1 MPDSM
6 PVVDFLTRVT
16 DDNGDPVSG
25 GSIEFYDA
33 GTNTPKEVFANA
45 ALSSSLGTSVD
56 LDSSGYPVSSGTT
69 RTLIYTGTDDY
80 KVVVKD
86 ADGATLIT
94 HDNVPG
100 AVATPATSAVALPS
114 TPVLSKSANYTA
126 TSDDRGKIINCVT
139 TGGAFTITLPS
150 AVTVLDGW
158 KICVRHDGSAYGVT
172 IATVSSQTIS
182 YFGTSGTTLY
192 LGLRGQSIWL
202 VSNGAN
208 WIVDADAGPYIGE
221 KDSVTPNEFAGS
233 TVTDRLNAAATYANS
248 NGLWVDLEGLTW
260 TVGAD
265 GFVAP
270 YKCRNGTIDGSAV
283 VNSRSVAA
291 DGGSYPI
298 IAYVA
303 CGDMFGGAWAYTTV
317 TAPSKGAT
325 SLTVA
330 SSSGFAIGD
339 ECLIQKPTQ
348 WGNNSSS
355 GYFSEA
361 VTVLEITSG
370 TVIRVAGGLKQAY
383 TSGTGT
389 VTLRK
394 YPAVDV
400 HWKDVTIIGSQ
411 TTDGVFGLMVTHG
424 RFCKFERVRTEG
436 CRRTGIAAFGCREAV
451 FLDCDFERSDQGGLG
466 YGCVT
471 NSTNDVQVIGGSA
484 DRCREAVS
492 GGGNFGTGK
501 ALTWNVQVTGLR
513 GEGLMDAV
521 VNQHPGCVNVSVSNI
536 IAEMDPTALDEYGSG
551 LTASGDGFLI
561 NAPNFSM
568 SNCQIRNQRRAGIY
582 WEPVQ
587 PGDVTNTLSCIIDN
601 VSVSSTSTIAACR
614 TVSIALTSAS
624 STSVVS
630 LISIRNVAGS
640 CVNGIYIDYYDST
653 VKKLQIDGNN
663 IEVAG
668 TTGASTLES
677 GVVRVTTSM
686 VGATRPID
694 SISMNGG
701 RYVHNTTSAGYATL
715 YIQGLSTAVL
725 PHMSVSGVRTVSGNY
740 GIYVEHCTIDRWS
753 HRSTGT
759 GTAST
764 ATGTGGTIN
773 STHST

>member
-6 PVVDFLTRVT
+6 PVVDFLARVL
-16 DDNGDPVSG
+16 DDNGDPVALG
-25 GSIEFYDA
+25 TLEFYDA
-33 GTNTPKEVFANA
+33 GTATPRTVYSNA
-45 ALSSSLGTSVD
+45 TLATSLGTTVS
-56 LDSSGYPVSSGTT
+56 LDSSGYPVSGGTT
-69 RTLIYTGTDDY
+69 RTLIYTGTTAY
-80 KVVVKD
+80 KVVVKN
-86 ADGATLIT
+86 ASGTTLIT
-94 HDNVPG
+94 HDNIPG

-114 TPVLSKSANYTA
+114 TPVAAKTANYTVV
-126 TSDDRGKIINCVT
+126 TDDRAKIINCDPSS
-139 TGGAFTITLPS
+139 ASFTVTLPS
-150 AVTVLDGW
+150 AVTAADGFR
-158 KICVRHDGSAYGVT
+158 ICVRHDGSANGVT

-182 YFGTSGTTLY
+182 YFGTTGTTLY
-192 LGLRGQSIWL
+192 LGLRGQSVWL

-208 WIVDADAGPYIGE
+208 WICDADAGPYIGE
-221 KDSVTPNEFAGS
+221 RDSVTPNEFAGS
-233 TVTDRLNAAATYANS
+233 TATDRLNAAATYANS

-270 YKCRNGTIDGSAV
+270 YKCRNGTINGAAV

-303 CGDMFGGAWAYTTV
+303 CGEMFGGGWASTTV

-325 SLTVA
+325 SITVA

-339 ECLIQKPTQ
+339 ECLIHKPTQ
-348 WGNNSSS
+348 WGNNSAS

-383 TSGTGT
+383 TSGVGT

-394 YPAVDV
+394 YPTVDV
-400 HWKDVTIIGSQ
+400 YWKDVTIIGSQ

-451 FLDCDFERSDQGGLG
+451 YIDCDFERSDQGGLG
-466 YGCVT
+466 YGCVN

-492 GGGNFGTGK
+492 GGGNFGIGK
-501 ALTWNVQVTGLR
+501 CLTWNVQVTGLR
-513 GEGLMDAV
+513 GEGLSDAV
-521 VNQHPGCVNVSVSNI
+521 VNQHPGCVNVSVSNV
-536 IAEMDPTALDEYGSG
+536 IAEMDPLALDEYGSG
-551 LTASGDGFLI
+551 ATSDGDAFLI
-561 NAPNFSM
+561 NATNFSM
-568 SNCQIRNQRRAGIY
+568 SNCQIRNPRRAGVL
-582 WEPVQ
+582 WQPVQ

-601 VSVSSTSTIAACR
+601 VSGSSTNANANATA
-614 TVSIALTSAS
+614 VSVYLGSAS

-630 LISIRNVAGS
+630 LISISNVAGNFT
-640 CVNGIYIDYYDST
+640 NGIYVDFYDST
-653 VKKLQIDGNN
+653 VKKLQIDSNN
-663 IEVAG
+663 IEVSG
-668 TTGASTLES
+668 TTGASTLAT
-677 GVVRVTTSM
+677 GVVRITTSM

-694 SISMNGG
+694 SISMSGG
-701 RYVHNTTSAGYATL
+701 RYVHNTTTAGYAVL
-715 YIQGLSTAVL
+715 YIQGIATAVL
-725 PHMSVSGVRTVSGNY
+725 PHVSVSGVRTVSGNIGLY
-740 GIYVEHCTIDRWS
+740 GEHCTIDRWS
-753 HRSTGT
+753 HRSTGHV
-759 GTAST
+759 TASM
-764 ATGTGGTIN
+764 AGVGCTIN